1 MTKKT
6 ILPSDRRS
14 LPVIFSNLAK
24 AAEKQQREEEQKLF
38 SFLADRLADGP
49 VPGGSLTDLKEKI
62 TSDIQKDYKAINQ
75 AAAEKRDRGILRA
88 LRWGEKVTTL
98 QKSLIDR
105 FLEKGDALLEGND
118 LFVCEACGFVF
129 LGTEVPGICP
139 VCKAPSKRF
148 SKVK

>member
-1 MTKKT
+1 MNKKT
-6 ILPSDRRS
+6 ILPPARRS

-24 AAEKQQREEEQKLF
+24 AAEKQQREEERGLF
-38 SFLADRLADGP
+38 MILAERLQSAP
-49 VPGGSLTDLKEKI
+49 APGGSLAALKEKI
-62 TSDIQKDYKAINQ
+62 ASDIPNDYKEINL
-75 AAAEKRDRGILRA
+75 AAAEKKDRGILRA

-105 FLEKGDALLEGND
+105 FLDKGDALLEGND
-118 LFVCEACGFVF
+118 LYVCEACGFVF
-129 LGTEVPGICP
+129 LGSQVPAICP

>member
-1 MTKKT
+1 MTKNT

-14 LPVIFSNLAK
+14 LSVLFSNLAK
-24 AAEKQQREEEQKLF
+24 AAEKQQREEEQGLF
-38 SFLADRLADGP
+38 SFLAGRLWDGP
-49 VPGGSLTDLKEKI
+49 APGGNLAELREKI
-62 TSDIQKDYKAINQ
+62 ASDIPGAYGEINH
-75 AAAEKRDRGILRA
+75 AAAEKGDRGILRA

-105 FLEKGDALLEGND
+105 FLDKGDALLEGND

-129 LGTEVPGICP
+129 LGSQVPEICP